1 VDTKVF
7 CHTCFA
13 DIKVNPYGGKLNDDH
28 E

>member
-7 CHTCFA
+7 CHTCFD

>member
-7 CHTCFA
+7 CHTCFD
-13 DIKVNPYGGKLNDDH
+13 DINVNPYGGKLNDDH

>member
-7 CHTCFA
+7 CHTCFD
-13 DIKVNPYGGKLNDDH
+13 DIKINPYGGRLNEDH